1 MTDGFADILI
11 RWYADNHRRLPWRE
25 TSDPYL
31 IWLSEVILQQTRVAQ
46 GLDYFRRFVA
56 RFPDVRSLA
65 EAPQDEVLKL
75 WQGLG
80 YYSRARS
87 LHTAAKDI
95 MARFGGRFPEDYEA
109 VRSLCGVGDYT
120 AAAIC
125 SFAYEL
131 PYAAVDGNV
140 YRVLSRVYDVDL
152 PVDDA
157 AGKRYFAELAQSLLD
172 PVRPGLQNQATME
185 FGALQCVPQRPDCW
199 ACPLADRCLAQAH
212 GTVGRRPVK
221 RGKAAVRP
229 RYFNYLCIRCDGTLL
244 LRQRTEKDIWRNLYE
259 FPLIETDAETEFDA
273 LQRTSAWKAW
283 FGGERR
289 MRIGERTAM
298 PRHVLSHRI
307 IYACFQEIELE
318 RIPDSLSGFLR
329 VPEAELDRYAVSR
342 LTERYLER
350 RRAAGVNVKVGKLFD
365 S

>member
-185 FGALQCVPQRPDCW
+185 FGALQCVPQRPDCG

-221 RGKAAVRP
+221 RGKAAALLQLLVHPLRRDIVVAAAYREGYLAQPVRISAD
-229 RYFNYLCIRCDGTLL
+229 RDRCGD
-244 LRQRTEKDIWRNLYE
+244 RV
-259 FPLIETDAETEFDA
+259 
-273 LQRTSAWKAW
+273 
-283 FGGERR
+283 RR
-289 MRIGERTAM
+289 VAADFRMESVVRRRTADAD
-298 PRHVLSHRI
+298 RGTDGDAAARTV
-307 IYACFQEIELE
+307 A
-318 RIPDSLSGFLR
+318 PDYLRLLSGDRTGADSGFAVRLSEGAGSGAGSLCR
-329 VPEAELDRYAVSR
+329 FEADRTLPGA
-342 LTERYLER
+342 EACGR
-350 RRAAGVNVKVGKLFD
+350 REC
-365 S
+365 

>member
-109 VRSLCGVGDYT
+109 VRSLCGVG
-120 AAAIC
+120 IIP
-125 SFAYEL
+125 L
-131 PYAAVDGNV
+131 PRSV
-140 YRVLSRVYDVDL
+140 R
-152 PVDDA
+152 
-157 AGKRYFAELAQSLLD
+157 SL
-172 PVRPGLQNQATME
+172 TS
-185 FGALQCVPQRPDCW
+185 
-199 ACPLADRCLAQAH
+199 CLM
-212 GTVGRRPVK
+212 RR
-221 RGKAAVRP
+221 
-229 RYFNYLCIRCDGTLL
+229 L
-244 LRQRTEKDIWRNLYE
+244 
-259 FPLIETDAETEFDA
+259 
-273 LQRTSAWKAW
+273 
-283 FGGERR
+283 
-289 MRIGERTAM
+289 TAM
-298 PRHVLSHRI
+298 FIGCFP
-307 IYACFQEIELE
+307 ACTTWIC
-318 RIPDSLSGFLR
+318 R
-329 VPEAELDRYAVSR
+329 
-342 LTERYLER
+342 
-350 RRAAGVNVKVGKLFD
+350 
-365 S
+365 

>member
-11 RWYADNHRRLPWRE
+11 RWYADNRRPLPWRE
-25 TSDPYL
+25 TADPYL

-46 GLDYFRRFVA
+46 GLDYYRRFAA

-87 LHTAAKDI
+87 LHAAAGDI
-95 MARFGGRFPEDYEA
+95 VSRFDGKFPERYED
-109 VRSLCGVGDYT
+109 VRSLRGVGDYT
-120 AAAIC
+120 AAAVC
-125 SFAYEL
+125 SFAYGL

-140 YRVLSRVYDVDL
+140 YRVLSRVFDVDL
-152 PVDDA
+152 PVDDT

-172 PVRPGLQNQATME
+172 AARPGLQNQAAME
-185 FGALQCVPQRPDCW
+185 FGALQCVPQRPDCG
-199 ACPLADRCLAQAH
+199 ACPLAGHCLALAR
-212 GTVGRRPVK
+212 GTVALRPVK
-221 RGKAAVRP
+221 RGKTVVQP
-229 RYFNYLCIRCDGTLL
+229 RYFNYLFVRCNGKLL

-259 FPLIETDAETEFDA
+259 FPLIETDAEAGFDA
-273 LQRTSAWKAW
+273 LQRTSAWNAW

-289 MRIGERTAM
+289 MRIGKRTVM

-318 RIPDSLSGFLR
+318 RMPDSLPGFLQ

-350 RRAAGVNVKVGKLFD
+350 RYAADRNV
-365 S
+365 

>member
-87 LHTAAKDI
+87 LHAAAKDI

-185 FGALQCVPQRPDCW
+185 FGALQCVPQRPDCG

-221 RGKAAVRP
+221 RGKSGRAAALLQLLVHPLRRDIVVAAAYREGYLAQPVRISADRDRCGGRVRRVAADFRVESVVRRRTADADRGTDGDAAARAVAPDYLRLLSGDRTGADSGFAVRLSEGAGSGAGS
-229 RYFNYLCIRCDGTLL
+229 LCRFEADRTL
-244 LRQRTEKDIWRNLYE
+244 
-259 FPLIETDAETEFDA
+259 PGAEA
-273 LQRTSAWKAW
+273 C
-283 FGGERR
+283 GRR
-289 MRIGERTAM
+289 E
-298 PRHVLSHRI
+298 
-307 IYACFQEIELE
+307 C
-318 RIPDSLSGFLR
+318 
-329 VPEAELDRYAVSR
+329 
-342 LTERYLER
+342 
-350 RRAAGVNVKVGKLFD
+350 
-365 S
+365 

>member
-157 AGKRYFAELAQSLLD
+157 EGKRYFAELAQSLLD
-172 PVRPGLQNQATME
+172 LTLGVWSHLVADTVWNTRVNQYLE
-185 FGALQCVPQRPDCW
+185 
-199 ACPLADRCLAQAH
+199 AH
-212 GTVGRRPVK
+212 G
-221 RGKAAVRP
+221 GKPCEEFRIKKQGDFDWFGKTLGIVSIPRATDRLYTAAAQFGQYSIPQDYVLKTIGVMHEIVRENP
-229 RYFNYLCIRCDGTLL
+229 GEPDHPPYRLL
-244 LRQRTEKDIWRNLYE
+244 SEAFFDATFTEVVELTEAGFAARVESPDVPAL
-259 FPLIETDAETEFDA
+259 PLIA
-273 LQRTSAWKAW
+273 S
-283 FGGERR
+283 
-289 MRIGERTAM
+289 
-298 PRHVLSHRI
+298 
-307 IYACFQEIELE
+307 C
-318 RIPDSLSGFLR
+318 
-329 VPEAELDRYAVSR
+329 
-342 LTERYLER
+342 
-350 RRAAGVNVKVGKLFD
+350 
-365 S
+365 

>member
-1 MTDGFADILI
+1 M
-11 RWYADNHRRLPWRE
+11 
-25 TSDPYL
+25 
-31 IWLSEVILQQTRVAQ
+31 
-46 GLDYFRRFVA
+46 
-56 RFPDVRSLA
+56 
-65 EAPQDEVLKL
+65 
-75 WQGLG
+75 
-80 YYSRARS
+80 
-87 LHTAAKDI
+87 
-95 MARFGGRFPEDYEA
+95 
-109 VRSLCGVGDYT
+109 
-120 AAAIC
+120 
-125 SFAYEL
+125 
-131 PYAAVDGNV
+131 
-140 YRVLSRVYDVDL
+140 YDVDL

-185 FGALQCVPQRPDCW
+185 FGALQCVPQRPDCG

>member
-185 FGALQCVPQRPDCW
+185 FGSSGNACRSVPI
-199 ACPLADRCLAQAH
+199 A
-212 GTVGRRPVK
+212 GRVRWPT
-221 RGKAAVRP
+221 AV
-229 RYFNYLCIRCDGTLL
+229 
-244 LRQRTEKDIWRNLYE
+244 WR
-259 FPLIETDAETEFDA
+259 
-273 LQRTSAWKAW
+273 R
-283 FGGERR
+283 
-289 MRIGERTAM
+289 RTA
-298 PRHVLSHRI
+298 RS
-307 IYACFQEIELE
+307 
-318 RIPDSLSGFLR
+318 
-329 VPEAELDRYAVSR
+329 
-342 LTERYLER
+342 
-350 RRAAGVNVKVGKLFD
+350 AGVR
-365 S
+365 

>member
-185 FGALQCVPQRPDCW
+185 FGALQCVPQRPDCG

-212 GTVGRRPVK
+212 GTVGPASGETRQSGRAAALLQLLVHPLRRDIVVAAAYREGYLAQPVRISADRDRCGDRVRRVAADFRMESVVRRRTADAD
-221 RGKAAVRP
+221 RGTDGDAAARTVAPDYLRLLSGDRTGADSGFAVRLSEGAGSGAGS
-229 RYFNYLCIRCDGTLL
+229 LCRFEADRTL
-244 LRQRTEKDIWRNLYE
+244 
-259 FPLIETDAETEFDA
+259 PGAEA
-273 LQRTSAWKAW
+273 C
-283 FGGERR
+283 GRR
-289 MRIGERTAM
+289 E
-298 PRHVLSHRI
+298 
-307 IYACFQEIELE
+307 C
-318 RIPDSLSGFLR
+318 
-329 VPEAELDRYAVSR
+329 
-342 LTERYLER
+342 
-350 RRAAGVNVKVGKLFD
+350 
-365 S
+365 